1 MNTFSLDGS
10 SLGNRRLGY
19 GDDVFFPET
28 EYDFKSKVGIYND
41 LMWYAVQKIKQTNK
55 HTHKKKTTTIQP
67 NAVESGKLQLLV
79 LTNLF

>member
-19 GDDVFFPET
+19 GGDVFFPET

-41 LMWYAVQKIKQTNK
+41 LMWYAVQKNKQTNK
-55 HTHKKKTTTIQP
+55 HKKKKTTTIQP

-79 LTNLF
+79 PTNLF